1 MSHDTHFL
9 TRLDRL
15 SPRQTDWAMSLY
27 RNAPLVKE
35 IVRTMAPTK
44 TRVAIA
50 VDDTAEPA
58 HVLVESSGAFVT
70 CLAPGM
76 RHDLPVITRSA
87 VEQAAKDRK
96 LLRELLEDEE
106 TRASRAA
113 FRRLFDN
120 LAHSRLMSRET
131 AVELR
136 AWAPVLHGSLLKQF
150 TEIVHGIYS
159 NRRVFLSSESLKPRH
174 ARDVREHWLR
184 AWTLGHLSA
193 LCAEP
198 LRGDFSRSTPDS
210 VGKGTGFS
218 EASWIPRLAG
228 LAQRGMW
235 TAADMAYETIDDQ
248 ESAYLHDGEVY
259 GAYPAAYSL
268 VMTALR
274 VPALRTRVESI
285 VKKDFVGEHPL
296 DDNDR
301 LLLARLRQVL
311 ADPNAALLRHLESAR
326 AWADEHL
333 PKVELDDKQVL
344 TASLYAPHVLFG
356 TDAFCLLADM
366 LPFVAASAYED
377 LYLPEEVLATWPPD
391 EDDTEA
397 RAYAEALRAE
407 NARLTPPPAPREPGR
422 NEPCHCGSGRKYK
435 KCHGGG

>member
-9 TRLDRL
+9 TRLERL

-35 IVRTMAPTK
+35 IVATMAPTK

-50 VDDTAEPA
+50 IDDTAEPA
-58 HVLVESSGAFVT
+58 HVLVESTGAFVT
-70 CLAPGM
+70 CLASGM

-96 LLRELLEDEE
+96 LLRELLEEE
-106 TRASRAA
+106 KTRGPRAA
-113 FRRLFDN
+113 FRRLVERLEN
-120 LAHSRLMSRET
+120 CRLMSRET

-136 AWAPVLHGSLLKQF
+136 AWSPVLVGVMLKDF
-150 TEIVHGIYS
+150 TEIVQGIYS
-159 NRRVFLSSESLKPRH
+159 NRRVFLSPEKLKPRH
-174 ARDVREHWLR
+174 GRDVREHWLR
-184 AWTLGHLSA
+184 AWRLGHLSA

-198 LRGDFSRSTPDS
+198 LRGDFSRSTPAS
-210 VGKGTGFS
+210 VGQSTGFS

-228 LAQRGMW
+228 VAQRGMW
-235 TAADMAYETIDDQ
+235 TVADMAYETIDDQ
-248 ESAYLHDGEVY
+248 ESAYLHDGEVF

-274 VPALRTRVESI
+274 VPALRARVEGI
-285 VKKDFVGEHPL
+285 VKKDFVCEQPL
-296 DDNDR
+296 DEDDR

-311 ADPNAALLRHLESAR
+311 ADPKAALLRHLESAR
-326 AWADEHL
+326 SWADEHL
-333 PKVELDDKQVL
+333 PNMELDDKQVL
-344 TASLYAPHVLFG
+344 AASLYAPHVLFG

-377 LYLPEEVLATWPPD
+377 LYLPEEVLATWPAD
-391 EDDTEA
+391 EDDSEA
-397 RAYAEALRAE
+397 FAYAEALRAE
-407 NARLTPPPAPREPGR
+407 DARLRPPPAPRQPGR